1 MADAGRRDWGRV
13 EVAEKGRS
21 LTVWPG
27 KEIHKRISKR
37 LTELQLFGG
46 RSIQIERYYP
56 PGLPACSVNFST
68 LC

>member
-21 LTVWPG
+21 G